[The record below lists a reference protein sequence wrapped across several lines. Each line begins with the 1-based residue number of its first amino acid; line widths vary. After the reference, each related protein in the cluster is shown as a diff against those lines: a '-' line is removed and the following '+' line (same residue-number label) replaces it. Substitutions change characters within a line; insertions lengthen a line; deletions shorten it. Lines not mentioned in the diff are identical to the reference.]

1 MKVDNDG
8 FAVGLCPFTEADLVV
23 STFNDLGYVVIA
35 NVVTQNE
42 LECVKYRVDYLLDT
56 YSEAV
61 DSNSTPILS
70 RGFFEIYYD
79 ISLDLIRGSARFYE
93 AHKLIWNRVDL
104 WVTFD
109 RFVVKKPNTQGL
121 PLHLDQNPYLQSGF
135 DCTQGL
141 VSIANNTSTSGS
153 TLLVPKSHRNFE
165 LARNFCNQTDNYN
178 SVPIDSEYFGSI
190 KDNVYNIHLRDGDG
204 LIWDSRTI
212 HGSSDNLSDQTRIA
226 ALVSY
231 QPQTNEAARLKR
243 VSAFRNRDAF
253 NDRDARMHASIRP
266 RFTDPDLVRQLY
278 WKKEAK
284 LPDFIKLLYGLKEY
298 Q

>member
-1 MKVDNDG
+1 MKVEQQE
-8 FAVGLCPFTEADLVV
+8 FTVGLCPYEEPDLVI

-35 NVVTQNE
+35 NVVTKKE
-42 LECVKYRVDYLLDT
+42 LDSVKYRVNYLLDN

-61 DSNSTPILS
+61 DSNMTPILS
-70 RGFFEIYYD
+70 RGFFEIYHD

-93 AHKLIWNRVDL
+93 AHKLIWSRPDL

-121 PLHLDQNPYLQSGF
+121 PIHLDQNPYLQSNF
-135 DCTQGL
+135 ECTQGL
-141 VSIANNTSTSGS
+141 VSIANNTSLSGS
-153 TLLVPKSHRNFE
+153 TVLVPKSHHNFE
-165 LARNFCNQTDNYN
+165 IARNFCNQTDNYN
-178 SVPIDSEYFGSI
+178 PVPIDSNYYKSI
-190 KDNVYNIHLRDGDG
+190 SDNVYNINLRDGDG

-231 QPQTNEAARLKR
+231 QPQTNEAARSKR
-243 VSAFRNRDAF
+243 VSAYRGREAY
-253 NDRDARMHASIRP
+253 NDRNARMHASIQH
-266 RFTDPDLVRQLY
+266 RFTDPNLVRQLY
-278 WKKEAK
+278 WKKESA
-284 LPDFIKLLYGLKEY
+284 LPEFVKLLYGLKEY

>member
-8 FAVGLCPFTEADLVV
+8 FAVGLCPFTEANLVV
-23 STFNDLGYVVIA
+23 SIFNNLGYVVIA
-35 NVVTQNE
+35 NVITPDE
-42 LECVKYRVDYLLDT
+42 LEHVKYRVDYLLET

-61 DSNSTPILS
+61 DSSSTPILS

-79 ISLDLIRGSARFYE
+79 IILDIIRGSARFYE
-93 AHKLIWNRVDL
+93 AHKLIWNRADL

-121 PLHLDQNPYLQSGF
+121 PLHLDQNPYVQPDF
-135 DCTQGL
+135 ECTQGL
-141 VSIANNTSTSGS
+141 VSIANNTSSSGS
-153 TLLVPKSHRNFE
+153 TLLVPKSHLDFE

-178 SVPIDSEYFGSI
+178 PVPTDSEYLGSI
-190 KDNVYNIHLRDGDG
+190 KDNVYNINLRDGDG

-231 QPQTNEAARLKR
+231 QP
-243 VSAFRNRDAF
+243 
-253 NDRDARMHASIRP
+253 
-266 RFTDPDLVRQLY
+266 
-278 WKKEAK
+278 
-284 LPDFIKLLYGLKEY
+284 
-298 Q
+298 